1 MAVAVSCGAAAAAQG
16 EPTRHSSPTPA
27 PSAQP
32 AIIPPTAAAPVRIQI
47 PSINLNTQLTEL
59 AVNSTDQPSAPP
71 NPWVPGWYPASPAPG
86 DVGPAIIAGHLDTYT
101 GPAIFW
107 RLSQVQVGNTI
118 LISRADGTTITFDIY
133 KVQAVSQQNF
143 PSQEVYGPT
152 PFPELRLLTCA
163 GTWSSAIQRYSQNL
177 VVFARLASG

>member
-1 MAVAVSCGAAAAAQG
+1 MAMAVSCGAAAAAQG
-16 EPTRHSSPTPA
+16 ATARRSPPPKPA

-32 AIIPPTAAAPVRIQI
+32 AIIPPTAALPVRIQI
-47 PSINLNTQLTEL
+47 PSIDLNTQLTQL

-107 RLSQVQVGNTI
+107 RLSQVQVGDTI
-118 LISRADGTTITFDIY
+118 LISRADGTTITFDVYRI
-133 KVQAVSQQNF
+133 QAVSQQNF

-163 GTWSSAIQRYSQNL
+163 GTWNSAIGKYSQNL
-177 VVFARLASG
+177 VVFGRLSN